1 MYVNERE
8 DVITGIVERSGGR
21 VVHDT
26 VKRYFLRA
34 MYVSCRRATE
44 KDIATTTRVF
54 CRLIKHYYV
63 IYNLLSYL
71 TRHITSLVI

>member
-54 CRLIKHYYV
+54 CRLIQPVHLKMKPRVYV
-63 IYNLLSYL
+63 SA
-71 TRHITSLVI
+71 S